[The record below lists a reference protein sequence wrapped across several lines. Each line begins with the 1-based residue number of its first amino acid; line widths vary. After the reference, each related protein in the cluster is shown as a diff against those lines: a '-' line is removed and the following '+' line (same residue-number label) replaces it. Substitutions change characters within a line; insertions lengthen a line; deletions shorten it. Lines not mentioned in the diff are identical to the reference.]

1 MATGDIGFLD
11 EDGFVHLADRAKDLI
26 IRGGENI
33 YPAEIET
40 LLSRHPAVLESAVI
54 GLPDERMG
62 ESVAALVR
70 LNDGETLTEDALL
83 SFLRE
88 QLAGFKVPSALHL
101 VAQPLPRN
109 AAGKL
114 LKKQI
119 KEEYATLAKV

>member
-1 MATGDIGFLD
+1 MS
-11 EDGFVHLADRAKDLI
+11 VW
-26 IRGGENI
+26 
-33 YPAEIET
+33 
-40 LLSRHPAVLESAVI
+40 
-54 GLPDERMG
+54 G

-88 QLAGFKVPSALHL
+88 QLAGFKVPSALHF